1 MENNDSK
8 EIKKNAGSVELNES
22 DRNSADSVES
32 SDESIQKMEKH
43 ESAAGKE
50 VKTEKEESQA
60 KPTDEK
66 QDEKKT
72 VDDKQ
77 SEEKNLKKD
86 PGGEK
91 SAGEPV
97 EEKKASRVESSDKK
111 DKLEKKSVDEKPP
124 EKKSPKKAE
133 GKKPPV
139 KKKPKKKVIKAPE
152 EQYVVSSSPHIFGKD
167 SVSKIMW
174 TVSACLAP
182 AGIAGIYIFGIR
194 VLAIILVSILGAIA
208 AEYAWQKITGKPV
221 TIKDGSAFLTGLLL
235 AYNLPP
241 SVPLWLPLVGSFF
254 AIIIVKQ
261 LFGGLGFNIFNPALA
276 ARGFLLA
283 SWPRQMTTWWQP
295 RYWQPAKGLLSW
307 DGITK
312 ATPLFLMKDLMND
325 GKVEGFKEFI
335 ARFPSIG
342 KFIWALLWGNRGG
355 CLGETCAILLILGGL
370 YLIYKKYIDW
380 QIPVA
385 YIGTVAVLLPIFYS
399 FGKNANIMDIPTTV
413 IFSTLTGGLMLG
425 AFYMATDYVTTPST
439 VRGRIIFA
447 IGCGVLTTIIRRW
460 GGFPEGVCYS
470 ILIMNAFTPLIDA
483 KVRTK
488 VYGIFKK
495 KEKPA

>member
-1 MENNDSK
+1 MK
-8 EIKKNAGSVELNES
+8 EKSGE
-22 DRNSADSVES
+22 
-32 SDESIQKMEKH
+32 EKP
-43 ESAAGKE
+43 SG
-50 VKTEKEESQA
+50 
-60 KPTDEK
+60 EK

-77 SEEKNLKKD
+77 SEEK
-86 PGGEK
+86 
-91 SAGEPV
+91 
-97 EEKKASRVESSDKK
+97 
-111 DKLEKKSVDEKPP
+111 
-124 EKKSPKKAE
+124 KSPKKESAKENE
-133 GKKPPV
+133 GKKPPA
-139 KKKPKKKVIKAPE
+139 KKKPKKKVIETPE
-152 EQYVVSSSPHIFGKD
+152 EQYVVSSSPHMFGKD

-182 AGIAGIYIFGIR
+182 AGLAGIYIFGIR
-194 VLAIILVSILGAIA
+194 VLAIILVSILGAVA

-221 TIKDGSAFLTGLLL
+221 TIKDGSAFLTGLLI
-235 AYNLPP
+235 AYNLSP
-241 SVPLWLPLVGSFF
+241 SIPLWLPLVGSFF

-283 SWPRQMTTWWQP
+283 SWPQQMTTWWQP
-295 RYWQPAKGLLSW
+295 RYWQPAKSLMAW

-325 GKVEGFKEFI
+325 GKVQGFKEFI
-335 ARFPSIG
+335 ARFPTIG
-342 KFIWALLWGNRGG
+342 KFVWALLWGNRGG
-355 CLGETCAILLILGGL
+355 CLGETCAILLVLGGL

-380 QIPVA
+380 QVPVA
-385 YIGTVAVLLPIFYS
+385 FIGTVAVLLPIFYS
-399 FGKNANIMDIPTTV
+399 LGKNANIMDIPMTV
-413 IFSTLTGGLMLG
+413 IFSTLTGGLILG

-439 VRGRIIFA
+439 VRGRVIFA
-447 IGCGVLTTIIRRW
+447 IGCGVLTSIIRRW
-460 GGFPEGVCYS
+460 GGLPEGVCYS